1 MKNDMLDVENS
12 QSRYLIE
19 IIRAALTG
27 SAAPLPPQD
36 MDWQAFFELSKK
48 QEIYSLVAAAVDK
61 SLLPRDIA
69 QQLDNYS
76 KSELVRMIAMQ
87 NELAAIKAQLDESGI
102 NYMLLKGAVIR
113 NYYPKQSM
121 RQMSDIDILYSP
133 ASKRAELIKL
143 MKQRGYKLMSSGGNS
158 DDFTKKPYYTFEFH
172 RELFKDAYG
181 FCPDFSFVWSN
192 AQRSSDNAFEYFMSA
207 EDLYLHHIAH
217 MYKHYIFGGFGI
229 RFIVDTYLILKNE
242 EKGMDRGYIARMLA
256 EMQLTDFEDEVHG
269 FSFSLLEGRPL
280 TDKQREF
287 FNTALVYG
295 IYGSNKTNVGE
306 AYKNYKSK
314 KGGNA
319 FGYFIS
325 RLFPSAAQMKSI
337 YPKLNKYPVL
347 LGFYYF
353 KRLFEKAFFSK
364 DKVRNEIKT
373 VKQLEKEQKNHNRG
387 K

>member
-133 ASKRAELIKL
+133 ASKREELIKL
-143 MKQRGYKLMSSGGNS
+143 MKRRGYKLISSGGNS
-158 DDFTKKPYYTFEFH
+158 DDFTKAPYYTFELH
-172 RELFKDAYG
+172 RELFKNEYG
-181 FCPDFSFVWSN
+181 FFPDFSFVWQN
-192 AQRSSDNAFEYFMSA
+192 ASRLGSDSCEYEMKR

-217 MYKHYIFGGFGI
+217 MYKHGMLGGFGVRFLADLYLI
-229 RFIVDTYLILKNE
+229 CAKCGGALDFDYISGRLEKMGLSDFARRAESAAKALAGVREMSVEDARFISSNC
-242 EKGMDRGYIARMLA
+242 
-256 EMQLTDFEDEVHG
+256 G
-269 FSFSLLEGRPL
+269 F
-280 TDKQREF
+280 
-287 FNTALVYG
+287 G
-295 IYGSNKTNVGE
+295 IYGSGVHGVE
-306 AYKNYKSK
+306 
-314 KGGNA
+314 
-319 FGYFIS
+319 
-325 RLFPSAAQMKSI
+325 
-337 YPKLNKYPVL
+337 L
-347 LGFYYF
+347 LYEE
-353 KRLFEKAFFSK
+353 FEKNSGRHSALSFMLYRAFPPMKIMQLYYPALKNQPYLLWWCYLKRIFSK
-364 DKVRNEIKT
+364 SPRQFKKVRSEIKT
-373 VKQLEKEQKNHNRG
+373 AESIAKNKKNNAR
-387 K
+387 